1 LKLSIIVPCFNEE
14 DTIKLVL
21 NNLLKVEFPIE
32 KEIIVVD
39 DGSKLNHKKII
50 HEEINSNKIKFIRLT
65 KNQGKGVAIRV
76 GLKHASGDVFII
88 QDADF
93 EYYPQDIPKL
103 LNPLLNQSVKVVY
116 GTRFKTKPSLMS
128 RSHYMA
134 NKFLT
139 NLTNFLYK
147 AELTDMETGY
157 KLFTKNTLKNINL
170 NCREFE
176 FEPEITAKLLL
187 SGYRI
192 KEIPIEYKYR
202 QYGSAKINWLDGI
215 ESLLILLQYRF
226 CPDSKLYQLLYNTY
240 KFHIKKVINKLLTFF
255 KKIVH

>member
-14 DTIKLVL
+14 ETIKPVL
-21 NNLLKVEFPIE
+21 NNLLNVNFPIE

-39 DGSKLNHKKII
+39 DGSSINHKKII
-50 HEEINSNKIKFIRLT
+50 QEEINSNKIKFIRLT
-65 KNQGKGVAIRV
+65 TNQGKGVAIRV
-76 GLKHASGDVFII
+76 GMKHASGDIFII

-103 LNPLLNQSVKVVY
+103 LTPLLNQKVSVVY
-116 GTRFKTKPSLMS
+116 GTRFKTKPALMS
-128 RSHYMA
+128 RSHYIA

-139 NLTNFLYK
+139 KLTNFFYN

-157 KLFTKNTLKNINL
+157 KLFTKNTLKDIRL

-192 KEIPIEYKYR
+192 KEIPIKYKYR
-202 QYGSAKINWLDGI
+202 QYGLAKINLFDGI
-215 ESLLILLQYRF
+215 ESLLILLQCRF
-226 CPDSKLYQLLYNTY
+226 CPHSKLYHLLYNVY
-240 KFHIKKVINKLLTFF
+240 KFHMKKVLNKLLTFF
-255 KKIVH
+255 KKIFH